1 MSISSTVARIKPM
14 TVAGIM
20 SGTSAD
26 GVDVAVVRITDKGSH
41 GRKLKLLH
49 QSSYTYPRALRMQV
63 LAAMDARIIST
74 AELARLNW
82 RLGIAYAEAAQAA
95 ISAYGRRVDLI
106 GCHGQSIYHQGIA
119 APYAGRSI
127 ACTWQLGEMALLS
140 SATRLP
146 VVSNFRPADMAAGG
160 HGAPLVSYLD
170 YAMFQSRTRNR
181 VLQNLGGIGNLTA
194 MPANAGVD
202 TLIAFD
208 TGPANMIIDALM
220 QTLFGK
226 AYDRNGKTAAQ
237 GTACKEIVDQAML
250 NPYFKSQ
257 PPKSAGREQFGESY
271 AAEFLRLCE
280 KAELRPEDSIA
291 TATAFTVESI
301 RVAFEKFVQP
311 ALHSAPSDYIV
322 AGGGAKNITLMRLLG
337 EALKPFHCNVTTT
350 DTFGLP
356 TQAKEAAAFALLA
369 YETWHHRPSNVPAA
383 TGARRSAILGQ
394 VTYFV

>member
-1 MSISSTVARIKPM
+1 MSRSSILNRAKPM
-14 TVAGIM
+14 TVAGMM

-26 GVDVAVVRITDKGSH
+26 GVDIAIVRLTGKGS
-41 GRKLKLLH
+41 GERKLALLQH
-49 QSSYTYPRALRMQV
+49 SSYSYSTQLRKQV
-63 LAAMDARIIST
+63 LAAMDAQTIST

-95 ISAYGRRVDLI
+95 LKVYGRTVDLV
-106 GCHGQSIYHQGIA
+106 GCHGQTLYHQGVA
-119 APYAGRSI
+119 APYAGRSV

-140 SATRLP
+140 SATKLP

-170 YAMFQSRTRNR
+170 HVLFQSRTRNR

-194 MPANAGVD
+194 MPANAGAD
-202 TLIAFD
+202 KLIAFD

-226 AYDRNGKTAAQ
+226 AYDRNGKIAAR
-237 GTACKEIVDQAML
+237 GIASSEIVAQAMR
-250 NPYFKSQ
+250 NPYFKLQ
-257 PPKSAGREQFGESY
+257 PPKSAGREQFGERY
-271 AAEFLRLCE
+271 AADFLRLCK
-280 KAELRPEDSIA
+280 KARLGPEEAIA

-301 RVAFEKFVQP
+301 RVAFERFVKP
-311 ALHSAPSDYIV
+311 ALRSVPTDYIV
-322 AGGGAKNITLMRLLG
+322 AGGGAKNATLMRRLG
-337 EALKPFHCNVTTT
+337 EALEPFKCSVTTT

-369 YETWHHRPSNVPAA
+369 YETWHRRPSNVPAA
-383 TGARRSAILGQ
+383 TGARRPAILGQ
-394 VTYFV
+394 VSYFA